1 MPDEPKV
8 IRMIPDE
15 EGTMHLLPENE
26 VLMDDEALEA
36 VGMCFGLY
44 KFMRTHGASF
54 GMFYDPDAKDDHS
67 WSVMLNFGREAPD
80 SPMAA
85 GSALGSGA
93 SAREALKG
101 ALDEA
106 RIDYETIGG

>member
-1 MPDEPKV
+1 MADEEKV
-8 IRMIPDE
+8 IRMAPDT
-15 EGTMHLLPENE
+15 EGVMHLLPENE

-36 VGMCFGLY
+36 VGMGFALY
-44 KFMRTHGASF
+44 KFIRDHGASF
-54 GMFYDPDAKDDHS
+54 GMFYDPDSTDDHS
-67 WSVMLNFGREAPD
+67 WAVMLNFGREAPD

-101 ALDEA
+101 ALEEA
-106 RIDYETIGG
+106 HIDWEVPSE